1 MRGTLLAVVVA
12 ATGIYACQRD
22 WDALNRRINSHSH
35 HDHGHKKRDLAVEYP
50 PSLTDYETI
59 LVNSFDSKSLD
70 EWSHYYTSGDHLG
83 GHNRTQAEWTQQKW
97 IDAGWDAS
105 IEEYWIWY
113 TAPLETT
120 LRLNRPDG
128 SIHDVSLIEDMLE
141 EDPTTSYPNRIPAYH
156 AMSGSGNISA
166 EYVYVGRGQRAD
178 FQALKDAGIE
188 LEGKIA
194 LSMYG
199 GIYRGTKVK
208 NAQDNGMIGAV
219 LFTDPLDDGEIT
231 VANGYLAYPDGPARN
246 PSMIQRGSVR
256 FSSLYSGD
264 PSTVGYAS
272 EKDGPRNDVTPY
284 NPTIPSVPIS
294 MKDAAPL
301 LAALDGSGLS
311 AAQVNR
317 SSWVGALPNI
327 TYSSGPATGAT
338 LDMVHFMNQTV
349 APSWDVIGIING
361 THPDEVLIIGN
372 HRDAWVIGGAADP
385 NSGSAVLIELAK
397 AFGKLV
403 ERGWKPRRT
412 IILGSWD
419 AEEFGLQ
426 GSTEWVE
433 SHLPWLVTNAV
444 AYLNL
449 DVAVSGPRTA
459 LSGSGEIQTVAIEMM
474 KKVLFPEGWGVGP
487 TLYDMWFNT
496 TEGEIPPLGSG
507 SDYAAF
513 YHNGISAFGDPGFK
527 IHRVMGQ
534 WLTLIAYHVADD
546 VIIPWDLPNAGRVL
560 RTYYEDLNE
569 TLAED
574 YPDLDLS
581 PIDSAIAEFEA
592 AAERIATVAK
602 QALAFNDTVLIDVVN
617 GKYRDFSRGFASAGG
632 LPGRP
637 TFHNVIS
644 APGLDNGY
652 GADVFPAVQDSLS
665 SGNEEQAREWVEK
678 SASAVS
684 RAADILR
691 I

>member
-1 MRGTLLAVVVA
+1 MRRTLLAVVIA

-22 WDALNRRINSHSH
+22 WDALNRRINRHSH

-50 PSLTDYETI
+50 PSLTEYETI

-128 SIHDVSLIEDMLE
+128 SVHDVSLIEDMLE

-311 AAQVNR
+311 AEQVNR

-338 LDMVHFMNQTV
+338 LDMVHFMNQTI

-361 THPDEVLIIGN
+361 THSDEVLVIGN

-403 ERGWKPRRT
+403 EKGWKPRRT

-513 YHNGISAFGDPGFK
+513 YHNGISATVGKLTPYTTT
-527 IHRVMGQ
+527 MGRSIQ
-534 WLTLIAYHVADD
+534 VFLRNSQA
-546 VIIPWDLPNAGRVL
+546 NA
-560 RTYYEDLNE
+560 N
-569 TLAED
+569 
-574 YPDLDLS
+574 
-581 PIDSAIAEFEA
+581 
-592 AAERIATVAK
+592 
-602 QALAFNDTVLIDVVN
+602 
-617 GKYRDFSRGFASAGG
+617 
-632 LPGRP
+632 
-637 TFHNVIS
+637 
-644 APGLDNGY
+644 
-652 GADVFPAVQDSLS
+652 
-665 SGNEEQAREWVEK
+665 
-678 SASAVS
+678 
-684 RAADILR
+684 
-691 I
+691 